1 MDYFQSG
8 EYTFL
13 WKNLQPFLQT
23 WPADWWSTFS
33 YFLAALSCNF
43 TANPKS
49 TNYKAFCLVTSFRS
63 IFVIEIEVW
72 VLSMTLLRM
81 NFSIKNWQSHLIFL
95 WKIEQRA
102 DQLQT
107 ESRICLVS
115 VPPLQKNYFN
125 LNQQVINRCDKM
137 IYNWCYC
144 QHYHILVA
152 YVLTMIS
159 NT

>member
-72 VLSMTLLRM
+72 ALSMALLRM
-81 NFSIKNWQSHLIFL
+81 NFSIKKLTKPSNISVKNRATGWPASNRVKNLFSFCATSSKKLFQLESTGHQQMWQDDI
-95 WKIEQRA
+95 
-102 DQLQT
+102 
-107 ESRICLVS
+107 
-115 VPPLQKNYFN
+115 
-125 LNQQVINRCDKM
+125 
-137 IYNWCYC
+137 
-144 QHYHILVA
+144 
-152 YVLTMIS
+152 
-159 NT
+159 

>member
-33 YFLAALSCNF
+33 YFLAALSYNF

-63 IFVIEIEVW
+63 IFVIKNR
-72 VLSMTLLRM
+72 SMSFINDTSQDELFHKKLTKPSNISVKNRAM
-81 NFSIKNWQSHLIFL
+81 SWPASNRVKNLFSFCGTSSKKLFQLESTGHQQMWQDDI
-95 WKIEQRA
+95 
-102 DQLQT
+102 
-107 ESRICLVS
+107 
-115 VPPLQKNYFN
+115 
-125 LNQQVINRCDKM
+125 
-137 IYNWCYC
+137 
-144 QHYHILVA
+144 
-152 YVLTMIS
+152 
-159 NT
+159 